1 LKLIK
6 KNWQG
11 VEFMVV
17 IAMFLFALFI
27 LPIIFIIFIYNRLVV
42 QRNEVDEKYSQIDV
56 LMTKRAD
63 LVPNLVETVKG
74 YAVHEKGVL
83 ENVTASRASVMGAKN
98 PEDKFTASEGL
109 SGALKS
115 LFAVVEN
122 YPNLKA
128 DQNFRQLQSELS
140 SIENEIAG
148 MRMVY
153 NEKIRAYNTLQQT
166 FPANMF
172 AQSFGHKARAYFE
185 IAPEKKEPP
194 KVSF

>member
-1 LKLIK
+1 
-6 KNWQG
+6 
-11 VEFMVV
+11 MVV

-27 LPIIFIIFIYNRLVV
+27 LPIIFVIFIYNRLVV

-74 YAVHEKGVL
+74 YAGHEKGVL

-140 SIENEIAG
+140 SIENEIAD

-153 NEKIRAYNTLQQT
+153 NDKVRAYNTLQQT
-166 FPANMF
+166 FPANVF
-172 AQSFGHKARAYFE
+172 AQSFGHTVRAYFE